1 MLFLL
6 KGETIPEGIRDLPLN
21 KNTEF
26 NQNMFLG
33 AMSVYKFKMIIKLPI
48 R

>member
-1 MLFLL
+1 MTG
-6 KGETIPEGIRDLPLN
+6 KTILESIKDLTLN

-26 NQNMFLG
+26 NQNMFSNKLG